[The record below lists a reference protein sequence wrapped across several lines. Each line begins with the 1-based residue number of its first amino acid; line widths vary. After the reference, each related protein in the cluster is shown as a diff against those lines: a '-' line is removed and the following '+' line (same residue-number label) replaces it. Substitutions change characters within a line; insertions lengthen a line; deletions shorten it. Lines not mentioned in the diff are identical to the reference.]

1 MSADQFYTYFH
12 TRNDTGAVF
21 YVGKGKG
28 LRAHSSK
35 RNALWKRISEK
46 HGHTVHIASEWP
58 TEAEAFEHEKF
69 LIACFR
75 DMGVPLANMTDG
87 GEGVSGFVLTDAM
100 KSKLSKSLRM
110 GFLEHP
116 ERAAKISIALKG
128 RVSPN
133 KGRVASKE
141 TRKKISDAN
150 SGRKHS
156 EESLKKISESQIG
169 RVMSEET
176 KSKMSAAAKARKARE
191 GNTFFAPSATKEQL
205 AEWRKKSSDAQIGK
219 KLSNEHK
226 SKISAAGIGRVSANK
241 GKILPEEWR
250 AKMSA
255 AGKGRPKSEEHKAKI
270 KAAHIARA
278 ARLKA
283 EKLQ

>member
-1 MSADQFYTYFH
+1 MFYTYFH

-28 LRAHSSK
+28 ARAHSNK
-35 RNALWKRISEK
+35 RNVLWKRISEK
-46 HGHTVHIASEWP
+46 HGHTVHIASRWT
-58 TEAEAFEHEKF
+58 TETEAFEHEKF
-69 LIACFR
+69 LIACFK
-75 DMGVPLANMTDG
+75 DMGTPLANMTDG
-87 GEGVSGFVLTDAM
+87 GEGVSGFVLTDSM
-100 KSKLSKSLRM
+100 KSKLSESLRK

-116 ERAAKISIALKG
+116 ERAAKISMALKG

-141 TRKKISDAN
+141 TRKKISAAN
-150 SGRKHS
+150 LGRKHS
-156 EESLKKISESQIG
+156 KESLKKISESQIG

-176 KSKMSAAAKARKARE
+176 KQKMSASAKARKERD
-191 GNTFFAPSATKEQL
+191 GGTFFAPSVTNEQI
-205 AEWRKKSSDAQIGK
+205 AEWREKSSKSQIGR
-219 KLSNEHK
+219 KLSDEHK
-226 SKISAAGIGRVSANK
+226 AKISAAGIGRVSGNK
-241 GKILPEEWR
+241 GKIASTEAR

-270 KAAHIARA
+270 KAAHVARA